1 MKEQNAFET
10 LKNTLE
16 DKYIR
21 RKVVKITQYAF
32 GHKVTLDKPIKV
44 KNNLVTSWYF
54 LNIMAYDVR
63 LGDTMRFELTRKG
76 LYFAGIDLG
85 TAVRGPFGNTVRT
98 GGRKMKETLSIGGKD
113 EFKVIEVPS
122 PFPPGIKTEIKKIM
136 DERHMSDKEK
146 HRLLIS
152 MANDLDKSI
161 KWNDAENHLVDD
173 VEELKRVALYGKI
186 FMCIVCLFIVKLIFF
201 SN

>member
-21 RKVVKITQYAF
+21 R
-32 GHKVTLDKPIKV
+32 KVTLDKPIKV

-76 LYFAGIDLG
+76 LYFAGIDLR
-85 TAVRGPFGNTVRT
+85 ARQLEARFA
-98 GGRKMKETLSIGGKD
+98 TL
-113 EFKVIEVPS
+113 
-122 PFPPGIKTEIKKIM
+122 
-136 DERHMSDKEK
+136 
-146 HRLLIS
+146 
-152 MANDLDKSI
+152 
-161 KWNDAENHLVDD
+161 
-173 VEELKRVALYGKI
+173 
-186 FMCIVCLFIVKLIFF
+186 
-201 SN
+201 

>member
-21 RKVVKITQYAF
+21 RKVVKITQYAS

-76 LYFAGIDLG
+76 LYFAGIAEKQSR
-85 TAVRGPFGNTVRT
+85 TEKAIVRYLQNI
-98 GGRKMKETLSIGGKD
+98 RKGFKFNRRQKNERNIEYRGK
-113 EFKVIEVPS
+113 
-122 PFPPGIKTEIKKIM
+122 
-136 DERHMSDKEK
+136 R
-146 HRLLIS
+146 
-152 MANDLDKSI
+152 
-161 KWNDAENHLVDD
+161 
-173 VEELKRVALYGKI
+173 RV
-186 FMCIVCLFIVKLIFF
+186 
-201 SN
+201 

>member
-21 RKVVKITQYAF
+21 RKVVKITQYAS

-76 LYFAGIDLG
+76 LYFSGIDLR
-85 TAVRGPFGNTVRT
+85 ARQLEARFA
-98 GGRKMKETLSIGGKD
+98 TL
-113 EFKVIEVPS
+113 
-122 PFPPGIKTEIKKIM
+122 
-136 DERHMSDKEK
+136 
-146 HRLLIS
+146 
-152 MANDLDKSI
+152 
-161 KWNDAENHLVDD
+161 
-173 VEELKRVALYGKI
+173 
-186 FMCIVCLFIVKLIFF
+186 
-201 SN
+201 

>member
-54 LNIMAYDVR
+54 LNIMAYLYQDSKEY
-63 LGDTMRFELTRKG
+63 RFYLAG
-76 LYFAGIDLG
+76 YFQG
-85 TAVRGPFGNTVRT
+85 
-98 GGRKMKETLSIGGKD
+98 S
-113 EFKVIEVPS
+113 
-122 PFPPGIKTEIKKIM
+122 
-136 DERHMSDKEK
+136 
-146 HRLLIS
+146 
-152 MANDLDKSI
+152 
-161 KWNDAENHLVDD
+161 
-173 VEELKRVALYGKI
+173 
-186 FMCIVCLFIVKLIFF
+186 
-201 SN
+201 